1 MIVSMKKAKLIF
13 MEEDFNKIIKTIQVH
28 GFLMLDQKY
37 LKTQSPSE
45 DTIKV
50 SKAIEILDG
59 YLKKSI
65 GGNEVVELERFEN
78 LSNNTLLVANEIIEK
93 QNQLTKHKE
102 GFQKF
107 KKKLETVLPYRLLP
121 VEQAKLKNLKFTDVL
136 LGKVKEERLLSL
148 KGFLEGIDAYVDI
161 ISKDEFYTYI
171 NVVFDKEYYEQ
182 AKDILNQ
189 HQFIEHEIEKFSQK
203 NPLMIE
209 YYQNEMTKYQDAIVD
224 IENFMIEHTKQLAEL
239 KLLYDQQVS
248 KDLRKQINLGKT
260 NQTVYIEGWM
270 RGDQVADL
278 EKVLKDESL
287 TYELET
293 RDANE
298 NENVPTALKNNR
310 LIKPFEYITNQFSI
324 PSPKE
329 IDPNPMMSFWYW
341 IIFGIMM
348 GDIGYG
354 LSMILIFGL
363 AAKFGK
369 LRGGIKDL
377 ATIFFY
383 SGFTAILAGLVFGSF
398 FGATLY
404 TPLLDPIQD
413 PVPMLIISIA
423 IGIIHII
430 CALIMKMINTAKQG
444 DILTGIA
451 DGLSWILILLGI
463 SIYAATM
470 FIQLDAMLMNILTYI
485 ALGSIGIGV
494 LIIIVLSGRHT
505 KSIFGKIM
513 SAFGGLYSSTSYLS
527 DVLSYSRILALAL
540 SSAVIAFTMNLLAD
554 MVWNSIPFVG
564 FLLGIVVYLVGHIFN
579 FVMGLLSAYVHAG
592 RLQYLEYYGKF
603 YEGGGYL
610 FEPLQLQLKYV
621 YQVNLKEKK

>member
-1 MIVSMKKAKLIF
+1 MIVTMKKAKLIF
-13 MEEDFNKIIKTIQVH
+13 MEEDLNKIIKTIQIH

-37 LKTQSPSE
+37 LKASAPSE
-45 DTIKV
+45 ETIKV

-65 GGNEVVELERFEN
+65 GGNEVIEIKRFEN
-78 LSNNTLLVANEIIEK
+78 LSSDTLNLANLII
-93 QNQLTKHKE
+93 QNQNDLLKHKE
-102 GFQKF
+102 SFQKF
-107 KKKLETVLPYRLLP
+107 SKKLESILPYQTLP
-121 VEQAKLKNLKFTDVL
+121 VHQAKLKELKFTDVL
-136 LGKVKEERLLSL
+136 LGKIKEEKLLSL

-161 ISKDEFYTYI
+161 LSKDSQYVYI
-171 NVVFDKEYYEQ
+171 NVVVDKDYQEQ
-182 AKDILNQ
+182 AKEILIQ

-203 NPLMIE
+203 NQLMME
-209 YYQNEMTKYQDAIVD
+209 YYHKEMTKYHDSIRD
-224 IENFMIEHTKQLAEL
+224 IENFMIEHTKQLGEL
-239 KLLYDQQVS
+239 KLLHDQQVS

-270 RGDQVADL
+270 REDQISSL

-293 RDANE
+293 RDANA
-298 NENVPTALKNNR
+298 NESVPTALKNNR

-404 TPLLDPIQD
+404 EPLLDPIQN

-451 DGLSWILILLGI
+451 DGLSWILILSGV
-463 SIYAATM
+463 SIYATTM
-470 FIQLDAMLMNILTYI
+470 FIQLDAMFMNVLTYVS
-485 ALGSIGIGV
+485 LGLIGIGV
-494 LIIIVLSGRHT
+494 FIIIILSGRHT
-505 KSIFGKIM
+505 KNIFGKM
-513 SAFGGLYSSTSYLS
+513 LSAFTGLYNSTSYLS

-564 FLLGIVVYLVGHIFN
+564 ILLGIIVYLIGHIFN

-621 YQVNLKEKK
+621 YQVSLKEKK